1 MGCGSS
7 RTRTTGIHTSA
18 NASSAA
24 ATSKSSIDCAVAG
37 VSVGSKRES
46 ESRESTPGSR
56 PSSPLVPAES
66 AAEPF
71 RDENSVVGAA
81 QFTPAAV
88 ATHTIRQ
95 ATTVL
100 RNNRNGFR
108 MHVMQ
113 DSTNTLGAATSAST
127 VLRPKATKTIAAT
140 VHPLTRNL
148 VEQTLLSLPFLERC
162 DWQTVGV
169 LACVCKFWASAL
181 FGEKQSE
188 LTWEAICQN
197 IGASERLYIPPGYG
211 KSWKTLFFDMLY
223 SARTMWHLANETDM
237 TPSSSGTKS
246 YQIQVFARFRPGDDG
261 DDNDKLVLPLRQ
273 RLKLRRKGDKI
284 ASESFGLPVKT
295 VRDLLESGVLQT
307 GTDLPPEIF
316 AALAEAANLDRA
328 ADGTWRALFSQDAGS
343 TEEQEEFDRNDELAA
358 QAAEEAAA
366 AAAAEAALDDMQ
378 GNIRDD
384 DELNVYTQE
393 TAPEQ
398 QELGRKRPHVAVQRR
413 HGNAR
418 LLTVKPGQVVMF
430 IPGQGFRPFNFH
442 HCFDKASQQAQVYEQ
457 SARDAV
463 ASVLNGFNASL
474 LCYGQTGSGKTH
486 TIFGPDE
493 LLKGIMDG
501 DDMLLEHKDAG
512 VVLRAIAELI
522 AYGVRLKEQQDGNGD
537 NVVLSLSASYVEIY
551 QETVTD
557 LLSGAVVLVRDGM
570 LVGAKTVPLQLLVD
584 GLDMLREGDSRKSR
598 AATNM
603 NERSSRAHTMV
614 VIKVIQTRPKLD
626 AVVESQLALV
636 DLAGCEQLKQSGAE
650 GQRKLEAVGINS
662 SLMVLRKCITALVEG
677 KSHVPFYESKLTQL
691 LRPAFSGNSRTTA
704 VVCAAPEPSNAE
716 QTLAALRFGEDCA
729 MISTTALVAGVT
741 SATQALETIKAAVAR
756 CEADLEAL
764 RSRGKSHLPAYKKLS
779 EQFTRLSAK
788 KNELEALEEQVVA
801 ETKGAKAKARRQA
814 ALDGVRDASEQDNKA
829 AAAAL
834 MAKQQSGGGLFIP
847 F

>member
-7 RTRTTGIHTSA
+7 RTAGIRTSA
-18 NASSAA
+18 SPSPAA
-24 ATSKSSIDCAVAG
+24 ATTRSSIDCAVAG

-46 ESRESTPGSR
+46 ESRESAPGSR
-56 PSSPLVPAES
+56 PSSPLVRAES
-66 AAEPF
+66 AAESP

-81 QFTPAAV
+81 LSTPAAA
-88 ATHTIRQ
+88 ATHTVRQ
-95 ATTVL
+95 ATTVV
-100 RNNRNGFR
+100 RHNRNGFR

-113 DSTNTLGAATSAST
+113 DSTNTVAAATSASGAI
-127 VLRPKATKTIAAT
+127 RPKATKTIAAT
-140 VHPLTRNL
+140 ERPLTRNL

-169 LACVCKFWASAL
+169 LACVCKVWASAL
-181 FGEKQSE
+181 FGEEQSE
-188 LTWEAICQN
+188 LTWEAVCQN

-223 SARTMWHLANETDM
+223 SARTMWHVANEADVTA
-237 TPSSSGTKS
+237 SSTGTKS

-295 VRDLLESGVLQT
+295 VRNLLESGVLQT

-328 ADGTWRALFSQDAGS
+328 TDGTWRALFSQDAGS
-343 TEEQEEFDRNDELAA
+343 AEDQEEADRNDALAA

-366 AAAAEAALDDMQ
+366 AAAAEAALDDTQ
-378 GNIRDD
+378 GNIRDE
-384 DELNVYTQE
+384 DEFNVYTQE

-398 QELGRKRPHVAVQRR
+398 LELGRKRPHVAVQRR

-418 LLTVKPGQVVMF
+418 LLTVKPAQVVMF

-442 HCFDKASQQAQVYEQ
+442 HCFDNASQQAQVYEQ

-486 TIFGPDE
+486 TIFGPDK

-501 DDMLLEHKDAG
+501 DDTLLEHKDAG

-522 AYGVRLKEQQDGNGD
+522 AYGVRLKEQQDGSG
-537 NVVLSLSASYVEIY
+537 VVLSLSASYVEIY

-557 LLSGAVVLVRDGM
+557 LLSGAVVPVRDGM
-570 LVGAKTVPLQLLVD
+570 LVGAKTVPLQMLRD
-584 GLDMLREGDSRKSR
+584 GLEMLREGDSRKSR

-729 MISTTALVAGVT
+729 MISTTALVTGVT
-741 SATQALETIKAAVAR
+741 SARQALETINAAVAR

-764 RSRGKSHLPAYKKLS
+764 RARGMSHLPAYKKLS

-788 KNELEALEEQVVA
+788 KGELEALEEQVVA
-801 ETKGAKAKARRQA
+801 ETKGTKAKARRQA